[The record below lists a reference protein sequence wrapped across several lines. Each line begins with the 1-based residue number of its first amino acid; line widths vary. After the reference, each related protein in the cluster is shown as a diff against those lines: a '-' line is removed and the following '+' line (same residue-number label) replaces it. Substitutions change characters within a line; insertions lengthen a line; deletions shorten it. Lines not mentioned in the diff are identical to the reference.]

1 MVLMQTTPEEQPQK
15 PEPKPVPVKL
25 EFRPDER
32 KTARVVL
39 LRRVLIWAT
48 IAILAACIVFLV
60 RFKPGRAGSVSVRRA
75 SAPGPA
81 THEAGSAE
89 PIPAVVNRIPKVA
102 DPVQQVVDRIRAAT
116 QSVARQWAQAGSA
129 VPDDDISQD
138 NASSVLDR
146 VNNAFAL
153 LDSASGGLAAAQAAN
168 RRILELSRAAESREA
183 YRLSV
188 LYSRASEYLESLEE
202 ESERQVAAFN
212 ALAAACRAA
221 LAGDLGEAGT
231 KQNVANAYLRESG
244 TRQKALARKG
254 QQFEEAVRNH
264 FR

>member
-1 MVLMQTTPEEQPQK
+1 MQTTPEEQPQK
-15 PEPKPVPVKL
+15 PESKPAPVKL
-25 EFRPDER
+25 EFHPDEKKR
-32 KTARVVL
+32 ARVVL

-48 IAILAACIVFLV
+48 IAILAVCIVFLV
-60 RFKPGRAGSVSVRRA
+60 RFKPGHAGSALVRR
-75 SAPGPA
+75 SVVPGPA
-81 THEAGSAE
+81 TREASPAGSV
-89 PIPAVVNRIPKVA
+89 PAGAGRIPEANPARQAVE
-102 DPVQQVVDRIRAAT
+102 RIGTAT
-116 QSVARQWAQAGSA
+116 QSITRQWAQAGSA

-153 LDSASGGLAAAQAAN
+153 LDSASDGLAAAQTAN

-221 LAGDLGEAGT
+221 LAGDQGEAGT